1 MIRHAGPVAREHLLT
16 MFNNVIVGGQT
27 PTSWKEGDVVLILKR
42 PPQTDINN
50 YRPITL
56 ISCLSKLLTKILA
69 KRFSEALQHDDVIGP
84 EQNGFRSSRT
94 CADNIFILNSIL
106 EMNKNKK
113 LLSHLL
119 FVDLKEAYDRVDR
132 DILLCKLK
140 QLNVSDKFINFLSSY
155 YFLDNISTASS
166 GKRTRKQYQKRGLR
180 QGCNLSS
187 ILFIIY
193 MIELS
198 VRMRASGVG
207 VRLESGELVNIL
219 LFADDIIIISNST
232 ESLSILKAILEQW
245 CKDYRMKISISKTN
259 IITSLED
266 LICKITD
273 TDTLEEEIVAHV
285 NNYKY
290 LGIKQFST
298 TWRTAQRKGQDMI
311 SRAIKYKN
319 VILRTH
325 YSLVDSISSSSA
337 IWQNIAIPGILYGT
351 DAIPVSSAV
360 IQEIEI
366 IQNQVGKALL
376 RVPQSTA
383 NVVVQV
389 ELGWKPFKLLVEK
402 CKLHFFQRVNGQDF
416 KGSSLLKACMQWCML
431 HPNNAYISNTM
442 DILGHLGNSPRELMN
457 ISTKQLH
464 QEYELAAL
472 TQIQEM
478 VTLKL
483 LPIPKKWWVLQSHV
497 ENTRWSTMIV
507 KFRIMNAGLGNRD
520 AYRAADSVCQDG
532 GRILQ
537 CPLCYQGSN
546 NEIHLLLKCEMMS
559 KHRQSIKLRN
569 GLSIHDYIHSLQ
581 KPNLDELSAIRRFLT
596 QEKGVSKLDMVDRG
610 IALEMLVDKFFLEW
624 SNITGR
630 MINRQSPSL

>member
-27 PTSWKEGDVVLILKR
+27 PASWKEGDVVLILKR

-69 KRFSEALQHDDVIGP
+69 KRFSEALQKDDVIGP

-94 CADNIFILNSIL
+94 CGDNIFILNSIL

-113 LLSHLL
+113 LLTHLL

-207 VRLESGELVNIL
+207 LRLESGELVNIL
-219 LFADDIIIISNST
+219 LFADDIIIISNSP
-232 ESLSILKAILEQW
+232 ESLAELKAILEQW
-245 CKDYRMKISISKTN
+245 CKDYKMKISISKTN

-266 LICKITD
+266 LICKVTD

-290 LGIKQFST
+290 LGIKQFSS
-298 TWRTAQRKGQDMI
+298 TWRRTAQRKGQDMI
-311 SRAIKYKN
+311 SDAIKYKN

-325 YSLVDSISSSSA
+325 YSLVDNIPSSSA
-337 IWQNIAIPGILYGT
+337 IWQNIDIPGILYGT
-351 DAIPVSSAV
+351 EAIPVSSAV

-376 RVPQSTA
+376 RVPQSTTE
-383 NVVVQV
+383 VVQV

-402 CKLHFFQRVNGQDF
+402 CKLHFFQRVNSQDF
-416 KGSSLLKACMQWCML
+416 KGSSLLKSCMQWCML
-431 HPNNAYISNTM
+431 HQTNPYITNTM
-442 DILGHLGNSPRELMN
+442 DILGHLVNSPMELMN

-464 QEYELAAL
+464 QGYELAAL

-497 ENTRWSTMIV
+497 ENTRWSAMIV
-507 KFRIMNAGLGNRD
+507 KFLIMNASLGNRD
-520 AYRAADSVCQDG
+520 AYRAVE
-532 GRILQ
+532 RILCAKMEDESYSALYVTNAQ
-537 CPLCYQGSN
+537 TM
-546 NEIHLLLKCEMMS
+546 K
-559 KHRQSIKLRN
+559 SICC
-569 GLSIHDYIHSLQ
+569 S
-581 KPNLDELSAIRRFLT
+581 SA
-596 QEKGVSKLDMVDRG
+596 K
-610 IALEMLVDKFFLEW
+610 
-624 SNITGR
+624 
-630 MINRQSPSL
+630 